1 MESTINSIFNL
12 NPKSL
17 KGNSIMNNYQK
28 RKEAVRQLAID
39 WQLESAEQ
47 NLSYGELFEIGN
59 YFYKL
64 GKRFGLLREFR
75 ENAIPC

>member
-1 MESTINSIFNL
+1 MT
-12 NPKSL
+12 
-17 KGNSIMNNYQK
+17 NYQR
-28 RKEAVRQLAID
+28 RKEAARQEAVD
-39 WQLESAEQ
+39 WQIESAEQ

>member
-1 MESTINSIFNL
+1 MS
-12 NPKSL
+12 
-17 KGNSIMNNYQK
+17 YQE
-28 RKEAVRQLAID
+28 RKEAARQKAID
-39 WQLESAEQ
+39 WQLSESDHPYSHGGL
-47 NLSYGELFEIGN
+47 NIIGE

>member
-1 MESTINSIFNL
+1 
-12 NPKSL
+12 
-17 KGNSIMNNYQK
+17 MNNYQK
-28 RKEAVRQLAID
+28 RKDAARQKAID
-39 WQLESAEQ
+39 WQLNDSDYPY
-47 NLSYGELFEIGN
+47 SYEGWAIICD

>member
-1 MESTINSIFNL
+1 MT
-12 NPKSL
+12 
-17 KGNSIMNNYQK
+17 YAD
-28 RKEAVRQLAID
+28 RKANARQIAID
-39 WQLESAEQ
+39 WQLEASEQ
-47 NLSYGELFEIGN
+47 NLSYGELAEAGD

>member
-1 MESTINSIFNL
+1 MT
-12 NPKSL
+12 
-17 KGNSIMNNYQK
+17 NYQK
-28 RKEAVRQLAID
+28 GKEAARQEAID
-39 WQLESAEQ
+39 WQYEASEQ
-47 NLSYGELFEIGN
+47 DLSYGELAAIGN

>member
-1 MESTINSIFNL
+1 
-12 NPKSL
+12 
-17 KGNSIMNNYQK
+17 MNNYQR
-28 RKEAVRQLAID
+28 RKEAVRQEAID
-39 WQLESAEQ
+39 WQYESVEQ
-47 NLSYGELFEIGN
+47 NLSYGELQEIGD

>member
-1 MESTINSIFNL
+1 
-12 NPKSL
+12 
-17 KGNSIMNNYQK
+17 MNNYQK
-28 RKEAVRQLAID
+28 QKEAARQKAID
-39 WQLESAEQ
+39 WQYEASEQ
-47 NLSYGELFEIGN
+47 SLSYRELAEIGN